1 MSKSRTEK
9 VTFHVLTAK
18 RWPDLEKL
26 FGARG
31 ACGGCWCMWWR
42 LRRAEFERQKGEGNR
57 RAFRKL
63 VRKGAEP
70 GVLAYAGGEPVGW
83 CAVAPREEY
92 RVLANSRVLR
102 PVDEQAVWSVTC
114 FFILREWR
122 RRGLSVKLL
131 RAAADFARRRGAKI
145 VEGYPVVAR
154 KGKMPDAFA
163 WSGLP
168 GSFLGAGFR
177 EVARHSPV
185 RPIMRKKFR
194 GER

>member
-1 MSKSRTEK
+1 MKKTKTEK
-9 VTFHVLTAK
+9 VTFRPLTAK

-42 LRRAEFERQKGEGNR
+42 LRRAEFEQQKGEGNR

-63 VRKGAEP
+63 VRKGTEP

-83 CAVAPREEY
+83 CAVAPRAEY
-92 RVLANSRVLR
+92 PVLANSRVLR
-102 PVDEQAVWSVTC
+102 PVDEKPVWSVTC

-122 RRGLSVKLL
+122 RRGLSVELL
-131 RAAADFARRRGAKI
+131 RAAAKFARRRGAKI

-177 EVARHSPV
+177 EVARRSPV
-185 RPIMRKKFR
+185 RPIMRKVVVT
-194 GER
+194 GD

>member
-1 MSKSRTEK
+1 MEK
-9 VTFHVLTAK
+9 LTFHPVTAA
-18 RWPDLEKL
+18 RWPDVEKL

-42 LRRAEFERQKGEGNR
+42 LRRAEFERQKGERNR

-63 VRKGAEP
+63 VRGGAEP

-92 RVLANSRVLR
+92 PVLANSRVLR
-102 PVDEQAVWSVTC
+102 PVDEKPVWSVTC

-122 RRGLSVKLL
+122 RRGLSSKLL
-131 RAAADFARRRGAKI
+131 RAAAKFARRRGAKI

-168 GSFLGAGFR
+168 GSFRGAGFR
-177 EVARHSPV
+177 EVARRSPV
-185 RPIMRKKFR
+185 RPIMRKKVN
-194 GER
+194 